1 MRRAGLSRE
10 TFQKYYFGKFSFSS
24 STMHIWHT
32 SNVGNLGNVLA
43 SWVSNLTVT
52 LKVDIRDLQVVLQE
66 GCLAVVLC
74 DNGG

>member
-1 MRRAGLSRE
+1 
-10 TFQKYYFGKFSFSS
+10 
-24 STMHIWHT
+24 MHIWHT

-66 GCLAVVLC
+66 GCLAVALC